1 MDKLLKKL
9 QILQFIIIISLFII
23 SNFNE
28 NNETYLNKD
37 TEYYNFLLK
46 IIEYNKIT
54 IKFIKK
60 NIKYIDFEDK
70 YNLLLKNNEY
80 FYIFYN
86 NNVYTYFFKEVNND
100 QHVIYF
106 NGINNIKDI
115 KIILNTIFEI
125 TNSNFNFESIEK
137 LLNKKGLLYKI
148 DQDQIEITNDKYS
161 VLEVFDYLYNEVY
174 LSKNVKLKINGF
186 SLGGPISQLF
196 TLFLLEHYSEIN
208 IDMYNVESWFGGN
221 EEIYNKLIDNVNI
234 FNIYN
239 NKSIF
244 YFFNIF
250 FQKYFKSN
258 YLLDSSE
265 QPIINYNLNIF
276 PFGIINYFID
286 NHLLSKILK
295 NDK

>member
-28 NNETYLNKD
+28 NNETRLNKN
-37 TEYYNFLLK
+37 TEYYNFLVK

-54 IKFIKK
+54 KKLIKK

-86 NNVYTYFFKEVNND
+86 NNVYTYFFKEVHTD

-125 TNSNFNFESIEK
+125 ANSNFNFENIEK

-148 DQDQIEITNDKYS
+148 DQDQIEIIDNKYS

-208 IDMYNVESWFGGN
+208 IDMYNIESWFGGN

-258 YLLDSSE
+258 YLLDSDK
-265 QPIINYNLNIF
+265 QDIVNYNLNVF
-276 PFGIINYFID
+276 PFGIINYFVD
-286 NHLLSKILK
+286 NHLLSKILQK
-295 NDK
+295 